1 MRIYG
6 PMVALGEVCYWFK
19 SVFRGTWHQSKNTI
33 GTTETILSYRKLYY
47 LIRISLALPMDSMD
61 FGCSFLLIEAI
72 IWLGGFFLYSIGVD
86 LSSPY
91 RMFITLVVSYS
102 FILTAKLEIP
112 YSFLD
117 SAYTRG
123 FFLYWT
129 ESTKTSAAMTNTVS
143 YCSWVCI
150 RCLVS

>member
-1 MRIYG
+1 MFVSIVE
-6 PMVALGEVCYWFK
+6 VAVKATDLMAIAVGRSKGQSEWSWHCQK
-19 SVFRGTWHQSKNTI
+19 SV
-33 GTTETILSYRKLYY
+33 RK
-47 LIRISLALPMDSMD
+47 
-61 FGCSFLLIEAI
+61 FVFLLIEAI

-123 FFLYWT
+123 FFLY
-129 ESTKTSAAMTNTVS
+129 
-143 YCSWVCI
+143 
-150 RCLVS
+150 